1 MMNPPNARALM
12 ISAARSGSGKTV
24 VAIALQRAFSRRGLR
39 VAGAKVGPDYLDP
52 GFHAAACGRPA
63 FNLDGFAMEGPVLGG
78 LAARIGADVELVL
91 AEGAMGL
98 FDGPA
103 NAGRG
108 SSAQTAAALGWPVLL
123 VLEADGAAQ
132 TLAATALGLSRFP
145 GAPSIAGVIVNRAAS
160 TRHGRM
166 IADGFA
172 CVGIPLLG
180 MVPRDERLRL
190 PSRHLGLVQA
200 CEIATLGSALDAMAD
215 VIEAACDLD
224 ALAALAAPIRAAP
237 PPALP
242 RPPGQR
248 IAVARDE
255 AFGFLYPHLLDGWRR
270 AGAEIAFFSPLAD
283 EPPPDEC
290 DLCWLPGGYP
300 ELHAGRLATATGF
313 RDGLRR
319 FAETRSVHG
328 ECGGY
333 MALGRTLEDAEGVVH
348 PMADL
353 LPIDTS
359 FRLRKLHLGYRRATW
374 RSDMPFAPAG
384 STSIGHEYH
393 HATLVSSDGEVL
405 ADMVNGEGELL
416 PSAGTRNGRVT
427 GGFFHLIA

>member
-1 MMNPPNARALM
+1 MKSPKSRGLM

-24 VAIALQRAFSRRGLR
+24 VTIALQRAFSRRGLS
-39 VAGAKVGPDYLDP
+39 VAGAKIGPDYLDA
-52 GFHAAACGRPA
+52 GFHAAACGGA
-63 FNLDGFAMEGPVLGG
+63 AVNLDGFAMEEDVLRG
-78 LAARIGADVELVL
+78 LAARIGADADLVL

-98 FDGPA
+98 FDCPA
-103 NAGRG
+103 GAAGG

-132 TLAATALGLSRFP
+132 TVAATALGLSRFP
-145 GAPSIAGVIVNRAAS
+145 GAPVLAGVVVNRVAS
-160 TRHGRM
+160 PRHGRM

-172 CVGIPLLG
+172 RAGLPLLG
-180 MVPRDERLRL
+180 LVPRDERLRL

-200 CEIATLGSALDAMAD
+200 SEIEALGAALDAMAD
-215 VIEAACDLD
+215 VIGEACDLD
-224 ALAALAAPIRAAP
+224 AVAALAVPIRPAP
-237 PPALP
+237 PPALI

-248 IAVARDE
+248 IAVARDA

-270 AGAEIAFFSPLAD
+270 AGAQIAFFSPLAD
-283 EPPPDEC
+283 EPPPSDC
-290 DLCWLPGGYP
+290 DTCWLPGGYP
-300 ELHAGRLATATGF
+300 ELHAGRLAAADRF

-319 FAETRSVHG
+319 FGETRPVHG

-333 MALGRTLEDAEGVVH
+333 MALGRTLEDADGVVH
-348 PMADL
+348 AMAGL

-374 RSDMPFAPAG
+374 RSDMPFAAAG
-384 STSIGHEYH
+384 STSVGHEYH
-393 HATLVSSDGEVL
+393 HATLTSGGGEPL
-405 ADMVNGEGELL
+405 ADMVDGEGGPL
-416 PSAGTRNGRVT
+416 PPAGTRNGRVT